1 MDSIENLPALS
12 ETDAGV
18 FKLFYQRALALG
30 SLRAAINVEDV
41 SAEDTLSSGRN
52 IRQSLLVLMEQGYLD
67 RAGARRFAI
76 TPMGFE
82 SYACSNIAGYSGTED
97 AIQDAVAAGAQTD
110 TDAVMA
116 GTGESRQLVNHVLR
130 LLQRK
135 RDIWG
140 FSSDSDKFYV
150 TGVSSAF
157 KRERE
162 ARRLQT

>member
-18 FKLFYQRALALG
+18 FNLFYQRALALG

-41 SAEDTLSSGRN
+41 SEDTLSSGRD

-140 FSSDSDKFYV
+140 FSSDSDKIYV
-150 TGVSSAF
+150 TGVSAAF

-162 ARRLQT
+162 AHRSQT